1 MFWSHSIRAAL
12 ATLAVALPLTAA
24 AQQPPLAPPL
34 PDAGATNFTIFL
46 RGAPIGTEQIALTR
60 TASGWTIASS
70 GRLGAPRR
78 PELAIVHPLAVR
90 VSAIC
95 SVPIG
100 APRRKIVKLV
110 APASGSGGASGGC
123 CAAAVSGS
131 ATASVASAA
140 RIE

>member
-1 MFWSHSIRAAL
+1 
-12 ATLAVALPLTAA
+12 
-24 AQQPPLAPPL
+24 
-34 PDAGATNFTIFL
+34 
-46 RGAPIGTEQIALTR
+46 
-60 TASGWTIASS
+60 
-70 GRLGAPRR
+70 
-78 PELAIVHPLAVR
+78 